1 MVFGYIWV
9 KAHPLFSPFLQPP
22 SMLAV
27 MMAEALNVTG
37 TPSKSWLEKPGLS
50 ASTPHTVRSSQG
62 LVFIDQ

>member
-1 MVFGYIWV
+1 MVFSYIWAE
-9 KAHPLFSPFLQPP
+9 AHPLFSPFLQLP
-22 SMLAV
+22 STLAV